1 MTIFNTLISFLLA
14 AVLIAGALQAQVS
27 GQNCG
32 CAASLCCSQHGYCG
46 TGDTYCSTGCK
57 SGPCYS
63 SQLRSSNGNK
73 LSNIVTDAFFSS
85 IANKAGGGCPGRGFY
100 TRAAFLEAA
109 RSYPLFGTTGSPERE
124 IAAFFAHVTHETGHM
139 CYIEE
144 INGASKA
151 ANYCDKENRQYPC
164 KAGKGYY
171 GRGPVQLSWNYN
183 YGAAGKSIG
192 FDGLNHPE
200 IVAQD
205 RVVSFKTGLWFW
217 MNQCH
222 AIITSGKGFGETIRA
237 VNGPLECDGANPSTV
252 SARVQ
257 YYREY
262 CKQLGVDPGTNLRC

>member
-1 MTIFNTLISFLLA
+1 
-14 AVLIAGALQAQVS
+14 
-27 GQNCG
+27 
-32 CAASLCCSQHGYCG
+32 
-46 TGDTYCSTGCK
+46 
-57 SGPCYS
+57 
-63 SQLRSSNGNK
+63 
-73 LSNIVTDAFFSS
+73 
-85 IANKAGGGCPGRGFY
+85 
-100 TRAAFLEAA
+100 
-109 RSYPLFGTTGSPERE
+109 
-124 IAAFFAHVTHETGHM
+124 M